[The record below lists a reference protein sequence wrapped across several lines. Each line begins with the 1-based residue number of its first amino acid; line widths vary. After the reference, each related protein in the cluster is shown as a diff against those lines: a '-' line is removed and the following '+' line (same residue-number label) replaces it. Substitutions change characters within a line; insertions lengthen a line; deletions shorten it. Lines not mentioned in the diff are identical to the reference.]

1 MRLGIRLLN
10 VGATVNNHVQ
20 VDEISIARGETLD
33 IFFQFVDEDQDGL
46 RFVPSASSTVRF
58 QILRSDQV
66 VAVAPSSRKNVN
78 YGIDRQASVAWD
90 GDRSCWKITLV
101 SPETLQMVSGSIK
114 ATITDGSSIK
124 IASYTQA
131 IRIIDGQDE

>member
-10 VGATVNNHVQ
+10 VGATVNSYIQ
-20 VDEISIARGETLD
+20 VDQISIARGETLD
-33 IFFQFVDEDQDGL
+33 ILFQFVDEDQEGL
-46 RFVPSASSTVRF
+46 RYIPSSSANVQF

-66 VAVAPSSRKNVN
+66 ISVPTNSRKNVN
-78 YGIDRQASVAWD
+78 YGIDRQATPAWD
-90 GDRSCWKITLV
+90 GDRSCWKVSLV
-101 SPETLQMVSGSIK
+101 SNETLQMVSGSVK
-114 ATITDGSSIK
+114 ATITEGPSIK